1 MTEMEEG
8 QVKVGSCDQGH
19 KGAAVGVEGQGEG
32 SEEARVWGEE
42 AVRRAVS
49 VLGCDQNPE

>member
-1 MTEMEEG
+1 MGEEN
-8 QVKVGSCDQGH
+8 
-19 KGAAVGVEGQGEG
+19 GAAVGVEGQGEG
-32 SEEARVWGEE
+32 SEE